1 MATILQLSQGYP
13 GHPGMS
19 TFLHPT
25 TESHSFKSIDI
36 LGHPGIAKDILGNP
50 GMAAIL
56 QLSQLGILG
65 YLPSYTLPLSPIP
78 SSL

>member
-1 MATILQLSQGYP
+1 MAAILQLSQGYP

-25 TESHSFKSIDI
+25 TESHSFKSINI
-36 LGHPGIAKDILGNP
+36 LGHLGIAKDILGNP

-56 QLSQLGILG
+56 QLSQG
-65 YLPSYTLPLSPIP
+65 YLPSYNLPPSPIPLSP
-78 SSL
+78 